1 MARDNTQKP
10 KLTQGAK
17 TANRSSSPTNTS
29 YQSNNFDFPTLNND
43 GSVSDLIET
52 HPPPGQRTP
61 PAALSSLGLK
71 MAADSSSD
79 ALTELNDGQYD
90 MVDDVSDSNETVS
103 IASDN
108 LTSDDDDVMTPED
121 EDDEEENGGGLGLF
135 DPPAPGPSAGPL
147 QQQLLMLEHQHRQK
161 LRTRQLALQKEYESE
176 KERTLDS
183 FLSEDLET
191 PRQSTMNA
199 FDPSSSTTT
208 LFNHPSGTKSPS
220 ATAGDKCSSSSAE
233 TPPANSTW
241 KILGDFM
248 ERVEPGRITVTKLL
262 LAAMMVLSYELAI
275 FAYDSY
281 APVSLGTR
289 RDALSV
295 ELVKLTNSTQGTKSF
310 NIDHLLPVPTTLPST
325 GFFGQPVEG
334 TSEVHFQGAQPNYIV
349 VSLPK
354 IALKAPKITS
364 SAALKGQKPIAFNQ
378 TKLIDGI
385 YAFTLDP
392 DEAHGVVTVTMF
404 CEKQGL
410 NVTVSHNF
418 GRRFLH
424 PSGLEK
430 KISNAVAKDIALARS
445 ATSHL
450 TAGLA
455 ATHNVS
461 KEVFKQAGHNAH
473 DIATRAA
480 SVAEKWYV
488 ASHVTA
494 ASVRKDIMAIQESFA
509 RAETQ
514 IDDYVADVAGR
525 VKRSVMEPLAVAQ
538 DRAGR
543 IRAKY
548 FGSEA
553 AREKVCKNNLPAKTN
568 PASVFASGPKCEGK
582 QHSHLC
588 SRRAAKNGELVEKK
602 TCGSCNAMKKD
613 LGPKGLTKNK
623 DKMCTAHKFKDAW

>member
-1 MARDNTQKP
+1 MARDNIQKP
-10 KLTQGAK
+10 KLTKGAK
-17 TANRSSSPTNTS
+17 TANRSSSPANTS

-43 GSVSDLIET
+43 GSVFDLIET

-121 EDDEEENGGGLGLF
+121 EDEDGGGLGLF

-208 LFNHPSGTKSPS
+208 LLNHPSGTRLPS
-220 ATAGDKCSSSSAE
+220 ATAGEKRSSSSAE
-233 TPPANSTW
+233 PPADSTR
-241 KILGDFM
+241 KVVGDFLD
-248 ERVEPGRITVTKLL
+248 RIAPGRITFTKLL
-262 LAAMMVLSYELAI
+262 LAAMVVLIGELAI

-281 APVSLGTR
+281 APVNLETR

-295 ELVKLTNSTQGTKSF
+295 ELVKLTNSTHGTKSF
-310 NIDHLLPVPTTLPST
+310 NIEHLLPVPTTLPST
-325 GFFGQPVEG
+325 DFFGQPVEG
-334 TSEVHFQGAQPNYIV
+334 TSEVHFQGVQPNYIV

-354 IALKAPKITS
+354 RALTAPQITS
-364 SAALKGQKPIAFNQ
+364 SAAFKGQKPIVFNQ

-404 CEKQGL
+404 CEKQGLGL

-445 ATSHL
+445 ATNHL
-450 TAGLA
+450 TAGFA

-461 KEVFKQAGHNAH
+461 KQVFKQAGHNAH
-473 DIATRAA
+473 DLATRAA
-480 SVAEKWYV
+480 SVAEKWYL
-488 ASHVTA
+488 ASHATA
-494 ASVRKDIMAIQESFA
+494 ASVRKDIMAIQESLA

-514 IDDYVADVAGR
+514 VDDFVADVAGQ

-553 AREKVCKNNLPAKTN
+553 ARDKVCKNNLPAKTN
-568 PASVFASGPKCEGK
+568 PATVFASSGPKCEGK
-582 QHSHLC
+582 QHSCLC
-588 SRRAAKNGELVEKK
+588 SKRAAKNGELVEKK
-602 TCGSCNAMKKD
+602 TCGSCNGMKKD
-613 LGPKGLTKNK
+613 LGPKGLTKGK
-623 DKMCTAHKFKDAW
+623 DKKCTAHKAKDAW